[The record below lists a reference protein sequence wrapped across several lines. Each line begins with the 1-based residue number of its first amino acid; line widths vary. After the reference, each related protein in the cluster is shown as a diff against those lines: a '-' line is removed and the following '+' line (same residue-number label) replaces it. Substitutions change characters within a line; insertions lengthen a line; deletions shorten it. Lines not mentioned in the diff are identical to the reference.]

1 MVVGFGSIVRFAG
14 ERVGGEM
21 FYKFKV
27 KLDTAQVV
35 TGALGSKN
43 VILTNKIISQ
53 LNQTRDQ
60 LVIQ

>member
-1 MVVGFGSIVRFAG
+1 
-14 ERVGGEM
+14 M